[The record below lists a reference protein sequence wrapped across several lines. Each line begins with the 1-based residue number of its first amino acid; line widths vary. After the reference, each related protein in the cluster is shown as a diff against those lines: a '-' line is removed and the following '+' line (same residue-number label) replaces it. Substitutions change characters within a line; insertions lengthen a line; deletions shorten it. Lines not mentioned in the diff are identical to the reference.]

1 MDEAEIRD
9 VARRCHRVLDP
20 LHSLTYFAPET
31 EQALT
36 EAGLRPGRMG
46 YFASRSA
53 PMGRVGP
60 NVVTAT
66 FYNFS
71 PALVARHI
79 PRAWTLASIED
90 ILAARL
96 AAADAA
102 TRRLLSEAVDS
113 PEMKEAATLA
123 RTASEACTPEGRPL
137 YAGHAELP
145 WPDEPHLVLWH
156 AITLLREHRGDGHIA
171 ALVGAGLNGLD
182 ALLTHTATGRGF
194 LPEAA
199 QKLRGWSDEEWNAAL
214 DRLREQEILT
224 EDNELTERGEA
235 LRARVEDATNA
246 AATGPWLALGAE
258 SAARLYELGRAFSRQ
273 ITAAGAFPDGL
284 FAAGKAK

>member
-53 PMGRVGP
+53 PMGPVGP
-60 NVVTAT
+60 GVVTAT

-79 PRAWTLASIED
+79 PRAWTLASTQD

-102 TRRLLSEAVDS
+102 LRRLLGDAVDAPQMSEA
-113 PEMKEAATLA
+113 AGLA

-171 ALVGAGLNGLD
+171 ALVAEGLNGLD

-199 QKLRGWSDEEWNAAL
+199 QKLRGWTDEEWAGAIE
-214 DRLREQEILT
+214 RLREQDILA
-224 EDNELTERGEA
+224 EDNNLTERGNET
-235 LRARVEDATNA
+235 RARVEDVTNGA
-246 AATGPWLALGAE
+246 AVGPWIALGTE
-258 SAARLYELGRAFSRQ
+258 QAARLYELGRAFSKQ
-273 ITAAGAFPDGL
+273 ITAAGAFPGDI
-284 FAAGKAK
+284 FAAGRGK

>member
-36 EAGLRPGRMG
+36 AAGLRPGRMG

-53 PMGRVGP
+53 PMGMVGP

-79 PRAWTLASIED
+79 PRAWTLASIPD

-96 AAADAA
+96 DAADAA
-102 TRRLLSEAVDS
+102 LRRLLGDAVDS
-113 PEMKEAATLA
+113 AELTEAAGLA
-123 RTASEACTPEGRPL
+123 RKATEACTPEGRPL

-145 WPDEPHLVLWH
+145 WPEQPHLVLWH

-171 ALVGAGLNGLD
+171 ALVGEGLSGLE

-199 QKLRGWSDEEWNAAL
+199 KVGRGWSDEEWDSARQ
-214 DRLREQEILT
+214 RLREQEILT
-224 EDNELTERGEA
+224 EDDTLTEGGEA

-246 AATGPWLALGAE
+246 AATGPWATLGAD
-258 SAARLYELGRAFSRQ
+258 SAARLFELGRAFSRQ
-273 ITAAGAFPDGL
+273 VTAAGAFPEGV
-284 FAAGKAK
+284 FATGRSK